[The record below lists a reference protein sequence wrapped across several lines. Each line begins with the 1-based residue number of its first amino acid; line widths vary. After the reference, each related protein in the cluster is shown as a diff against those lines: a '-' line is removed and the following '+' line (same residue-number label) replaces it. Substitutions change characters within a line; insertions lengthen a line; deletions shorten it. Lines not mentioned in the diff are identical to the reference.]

1 MWRVP
6 DSFVIRHFKQEIV
19 MMSEE
24 VVTRITNKVLWKS
37 RILYNTTFHFSFS
50 RLPFFSDAPKYGER
64 PMLRDSVNH
73 GISLFTIR
81 HMLRASS
88 IVVCSSVS
96 YNQTE
101 CYSPSSYFSSYSGCE
116 DGIATRLRAGW
127 PGVRKKKNAD
137 SGKRLFSIPNFKT
150 SHGAHPTSYCKD
162 TGILSQ
168 RWSGR
173 VVMLTIHSI
182 YHVAPRLRRSAA
194 ILYSPYIFA

>member
-24 VVTRITNKVLWKS
+24 AVTCITNKVLWKS
-37 RILYNTTFHFSFS
+37 RILCNTTFHFLFS
-50 RLPFFSDAPKYGER
+50 RLPFVSDAPKYGAR

-127 PGVRKKKNAD
+127 PGVREKKE
-137 SGKRLFSIPNFKT
+137 RW
-150 SHGAHPTSYCKD
+150 
-162 TGILSQ
+162 Q
-168 RWSGR
+168 RQEII
-173 VVMLTIHSI
+173 V
-182 YHVAPRLRRSAA
+182 YPK
-194 ILYSPYIFA
+194 FQD